1 MQQVDLG
8 FVKFEVTRQAVV
20 SFVFGFAFFLLSMA
34 VAIILPSYNAGI
46 VSTGF
51 LIAFGVF
58 FGTIA
63 ILYGILAAYAI
74 NCMVVGKCIKLSWTL
89 TIMYVVVTV
98 FYFLLFV
105 SSIMRGA
112 RLPQSAISKVMSK
125 NIKSR

>member
-20 SFVFGFAFFLLSMA
+20 AFVFGFAFFLISMA

-74 NCMVVGKCIKLSWTL
+74 NCMVVGKCIKLSWAL

-105 SSIMRGA
+105 SSIMPGA